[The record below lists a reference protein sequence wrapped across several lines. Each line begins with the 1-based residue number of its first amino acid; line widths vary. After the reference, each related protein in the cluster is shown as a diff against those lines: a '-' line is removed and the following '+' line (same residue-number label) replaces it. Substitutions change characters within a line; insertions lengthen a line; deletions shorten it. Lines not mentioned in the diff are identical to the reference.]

1 MAKNFYE
8 SVAARRSYYGISKEK
23 VVSNDRIEEVVEHAI
38 KYTPT
43 AFNSQTGRVVLLL
56 EKEHD
61 KLWDITMEA
70 LRKIVPAEK
79 FGETEDKINS
89 FKAGYGTVLYFDE
102 IDIVK
107 NLQEQFPSYSHN
119 FPRWAEQAN
128 GMLQYIVGVSL
139 EQEGFGASLQHY
151 NELIEADV
159 KKAWSIP
166 ESWNLIGQMP
176 FGKPTSEPGEKE
188 FDSIEKRLKVFK

>member
-8 SVAARRSYYGISKEK
+8 SVAARRSYYGISKDK

-70 LRKIVPAEK
+70 LRKVVPADK
-79 FGETEDKINS
+79 FEETEDKINS

-107 NLQEQFPSYSHN
+107 NLQEQFPAYSHN

-151 NELIEADV
+151 NELIVEDV
-159 KKAWSIP
+159 KKAWNIP
-166 ESWNLIGQMP
+166 ESWSLIGQMP
-176 FGKPTSEPGEKE
+176 FGKPTSEPGKKE
-188 FDSIEKRLKVFK
+188 FEPIEKRLKVFK